1 MSNFLY
7 YLAAFAVVLG
17 VLIVVHEYGH
27 YRVARLCGVKVL
39 RFSVGFGR
47 PLWQRRF
54 GPDGTEWAI
63 GVFPLGGYVKMLDE
77 REAPVAPEERHRA
90 FNRQS
95 VWRRSAIV
103 AAGPGANFLL
113 ALFLYWGI
121 FWSGTNE
128 LRPIVGTPPAASAA
142 AAAGFVNGERVLRV
156 GDTDVLTWEDVR
168 WLMLQR
174 AVDESSADLEVINER
189 QEIVVRRLDLS
200 GIRQSGWEGDAFD
213 RLGLTFYRP
222 KVPPV
227 LGKVVGGG
235 VADLAGMRVGDRV
248 EGIDGEPIDHW
259 SQVVGIIRAS
269 AGKALEID
277 VARGEQQLRLRVTP
291 ELHEEKGRR
300 FGRIGVAVK
309 ESGLPR
315 EELTVR
321 VAHGPV
327 DALGKAARET
337 WDKSVFSLVMLGKMV
352 TGEVSW
358 RNLSGPVTIADYA
371 GQSARLGLEYYLKF
385 MALVSISL
393 GVLNLLPIPILD
405 GGHLMYYVVEIV
417 RGGPVSEKAME
428 IGQQIGMALL
438 LMLMAFAF
446 YNDINRLVSG

>member
-1 MSNFLY
+1 
-7 YLAAFAVVLG
+7 
-17 VLIVVHEYGH
+17 
-27 YRVARLCGVKVL
+27 
-39 RFSVGFGR
+39 
-47 PLWQRRF
+47 
-54 GPDGTEWAI
+54 
-63 GVFPLGGYVKMLDE
+63 
-77 REAPVAPEERHRA
+77 
-90 FNRQS
+90 
-95 VWRRSAIV
+95 
-103 AAGPGANFLL
+103 
-113 ALFLYWGI
+113 
-121 FWSGTNE
+121 
-128 LRPIVGTPPAASAA
+128 
-142 AAAGFVNGERVLRV
+142 
-156 GDTDVLTWEDVR
+156 
-168 WLMLQR
+168 
-174 AVDESSADLEVINER
+174 
-189 QEIVVRRLDLS
+189 
-200 GIRQSGWEGDAFD
+200 
-213 RLGLTFYRP
+213 
-222 KVPPV
+222 
-227 LGKVVGGG
+227 
-235 VADLAGMRVGDRV
+235 
-248 EGIDGEPIDHW
+248 
-259 SQVVGIIRAS
+259 VVGIIRAS